1 MRDVTIYRARA
12 GVLHPPTRPIEI
24 PIAGALIGEVWEH
37 ECGHAHRI
45 LMVADT
51 PEIRAALASVGI
63 HVQPAEQEGA
73 A

>member
-1 MRDVTIYRARA
+1 MHRTAYRAHA
-12 GVLHPPTRPIEI
+12 GVLHPPARPTEI

-37 ECGHAHRI
+37 ECGHGHRI

-63 HVQPAEQEGA
+63 HVQPTEQEA
-73 A
+73 AA

>member
-1 MRDVTIYRARA
+1 MRDVPIGRARA
-12 GVLHPPTRPIEI
+12 GVLRAPSVPVER

-37 ECGHAHRI
+37 ECGHGHRI
-45 LMVADT
+45 LMIADT

-63 HVQPAEQEGA
+63 HVQPTEQEVA